1 MPNVTSTP
9 LNLAAPVAPPP
20 ADDANTGPQPGLA
33 LCLSG
38 GGYRAMLFALGSLIR
53 LNEMRL
59 LPKLKRISSVSGG
72 SITSAL
78 LGLKWKRLDFQND
91 KAMKFTE
98 EVTQPILAMASTTID
113 VKSVL
118 GGVFLPGSA
127 NDQIVGKYAKLL
139 YGTATLQNLPTDA
152 EGPRFVINAT
162 NVQTGALWRFSRPYM
177 GDYLVGLVPNPT
189 ISLADAVGASS
200 AFPPILSPAIF
211 ELPDNAFT
219 PDPKCPLQ
227 KPPFTTRVVLSDGGV
242 YDNMGIETA
251 WKRYQTI
258 LVCDAGAK
266 IAAEEEPHEDWARH
280 AYRVLDLVDN
290 QVRSLRKRQIVG
302 SFVDPD
308 DDHDGTYWGI
318 RTNIADYK
326 LPSALPAPH
335 DRTLDLAAIPTRLK
349 AMDVLLQQRLIN
361 WAYAVCDAAMRTHAK
376 DHLPPV
382 FDPPVLPYPNSPI

>member
-1 MPNVTSTP
+1 
-9 LNLAAPVAPPP
+9 
-20 ADDANTGPQPGLA
+20 
-33 LCLSG
+33 
-38 GGYRAMLFALGSLIR
+38 MLFALGSLIR
-53 LNEMRL
+53 LNELRL

-98 EVTQPILAMASTTID
+98 EVTQPILALAATTID

-118 GGVFLPGSA
+118 TGVLLPGSA

-139 YGTATLQNLPTDA
+139 FGTATLQDLPTDA

-189 ISLADAVGASS
+189 VSLADAVGASS

-211 ELPDNAFT
+211 ELPDGAFT
-219 PDPKCPLQ
+219 RDQKCPLQ
-227 KPPFTTRVVLSDGGV
+227 KPPFTTRIVLSDGGV

-251 WKRYQTI
+251 WKRYQTV

-302 SFVDPD
+302 AFIDPD

-326 LPSALPAPH
+326 LPTALPAPH
-335 DRTLDLAAIPTRLK
+335 AATLDLAAIPTRLK
-349 AMDVLLQQRLIN
+349 AMDTPLQQRLIN
-361 WAYAVCDAAMRTHAK
+361 WAYAVCDAAMRTHAT

-382 FDPPVLPYPNSPI
+382 FDPPVLPFPNSPI